1 MQPCDDVV
9 PVVKTY
15 VPAEQLVHK
24 EAAAS
29 EYVPAGHE
37 TQADDDV
44 AATSG
49 ELVPAAQLVHASA
62 PDVLY
67 VPAIQLIQLLDEAWP
82 VSEL

>member
-1 MQPCDDVV
+1 MQPCDDIV
-9 PVVKTY
+9 PVDEIY
-15 VPAEQLVHK
+15 VPAEQLEHV
-24 EAAAS
+24 AAAAR

-49 ELVPAAQLVHASA
+49 ELVPASQLVHAPA

-67 VPAIQLIQLLDEAWP
+67 VPATQLMQLLDEA
-82 VSEL
+82 

>member
-9 PVVKTY
+9 PVDETY
-15 VPAEQLVHK
+15 VPAEQLVHVA
-24 EAAAS
+24 AAAS